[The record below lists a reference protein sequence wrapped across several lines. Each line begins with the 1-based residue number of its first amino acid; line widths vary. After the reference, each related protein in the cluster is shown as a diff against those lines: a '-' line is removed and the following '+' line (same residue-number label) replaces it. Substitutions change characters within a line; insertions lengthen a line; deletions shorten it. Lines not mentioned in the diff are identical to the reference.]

1 MSNLSSAFGKKF
13 NKDII
18 RTRSFDF
25 NGHTFKVRVPLSS
38 EYEAILKQTQEIDE
52 AKLDKYYN
60 ELAQEF
66 IKNKDTIKPE
76 DDVVFGDN
84 DIVVQG
90 RSLKET
96 AKNKLITDNRILAM
110 IRLLVPEEKDFDMAT
125 VTYEMV
131 DELFPFSVQLELLER
146 IGDVI
151 SPSYVTTKGK

>member
-25 NGHTFKVRVPLSS
+25 NGHTFKVRVPLSA
-38 EYEAILKQTQEIDE
+38 EYEAILKETQEVDE
-52 AKLDKYYN
+52 AKVDKYYN
-60 ELAQEF
+60 ELSKEF
-66 IKNKDTIKPE
+66 IEKKDTIKPE
-76 DDVVFGDN
+76 DDVVFSDT

-96 AKNKLITDNRILAM
+96 AKNKILTDNRILAM
-110 IRLLVPEEKDFDMAT
+110 IKLLVPEEKDFDMAT
-125 VTYEMV
+125 ITYEMV

-151 SPSYVTTKGK
+151 SPSYSTTKGK

>member
-25 NGHTFKVRVPLSS
+25 NGHTFKVRVPLSA
-38 EYEAILKQTQEIDE
+38 EYEAILKETQEVDE
-52 AKLDKYYN
+52 AKVDKYYN
-60 ELAQEF
+60 ELSKEF
-66 IKNKDTIKPE
+66 IEKKDTIKSE
-76 DDVVFGDN
+76 DDVVFSDT

-96 AKNKLITDNRILAM
+96 AKNKILTDNRILAM
-110 IRLLVPEEKDFDMAT
+110 IKLLVPEEKDFDMAT
-125 VTYEMV
+125 ITYEMV

-151 SPSYVTTKGK
+151 SPSYSTTKGK

>member
-38 EYEAILKQTQEIDE
+38 EYESILKQTQEIDE

>member
-52 AKLDKYYN
+52 VKLDKYYN

-66 IKNKDTIKPE
+66 IKNKDTIKPK

-110 IRLLVPEEKDFDMAT
+110 IRLLVPEEKDFDMTT

>member
-25 NGHTFKVRVPLSS
+25 NGHTFKVRVPLSA
-38 EYEAILKQTQEIDE
+38 EYEAILKETQEVDE
-52 AKLDKYYN
+52 SKVDKYYK
-60 ELAQEF
+60 ELSKEF
-66 IKNKDTIKPE
+66 IEKKDTIKPE
-76 DDVVFGDN
+76 DDVVFSDT

-96 AKNKLITDNRILAM
+96 AKNKILTDNRILAM
-110 IRLLVPEEKDFDMAT
+110 IKLLVPEEKDFDMAT
-125 VTYEMV
+125 ITYEMV

-151 SPSYVTTKGK
+151 SPSYSTTKGK

>member
-25 NGHTFKVRVPLSS
+25 NGHTFKVRVPLSA
-38 EYEAILKQTQEIDE
+38 EYEAILKETQEIDE
-52 AKLDKYYN
+52 AKVDKYYN
-60 ELAQEF
+60 ELSKEF
-66 IKNKDTIKPE
+66 IEKKDTIKPE
-76 DDVVFGDN
+76 DDVIFSN
-84 DIVVQG
+84 TDIVVQG

-96 AKNKLITDNRILAM
+96 AKNKILTDNRILAM
-110 IRLLVPEEKDFDMAT
+110 IKLLVPEEKDFDMT
-125 VTYEMV
+125 TITYEMV

-151 SPSYVTTKGK
+151 SPSYSTTKGK

>member
-25 NGHTFKVRVPLSS
+25 NGHTFKVRVPLSA
-38 EYEAILKQTQEIDE
+38 EYEAILKETQELDE
-52 AKLDKYYN
+52 SKLEKYYN
-60 ELAQEF
+60 DLAQEF
-66 IKNKDTIKPE
+66 IKNKETIKPE
-76 DDVVFGDN
+76 DNVIFGDD

>member
-25 NGHTFKVRVPLSS
+25 NGHTFKVRVPLSA
-38 EYEAILKQTQEIDE
+38 EYEAILKETQEIDE
-52 AKLDKYYN
+52 AKVDKYYN
-60 ELAQEF
+60 ELAKEF
-66 IKNKDTIKPE
+66 IEKKDTIKSE
-76 DDVVFGDN
+76 DDVIFSDA

-96 AKNKLITDNRILAM
+96 AKNKILTDNRILAM
-110 IRLLVPEEKDFDMAT
+110 IKLLVPEEKDFDMT
-125 VTYEMV
+125 TITYEMV

-151 SPSYVTTKGK
+151 SPSYSTTKGK

>member
-25 NGHTFKVRVPLSS
+25 NGHTFKVRVPLSA
-38 EYEAILKQTQEIDE
+38 EYEAILKETQEIDE
-52 AKLDKYYN
+52 SKVDKYYN
-60 ELAQEF
+60 ELSKEF
-66 IKNKDTIKPE
+66 IEKKGTIKPE
-76 DDVVFGDN
+76 DDVIFSDT

-96 AKNKLITDNRILAM
+96 AKNKILTDNRILAM
-110 IRLLVPEEKDFDMAT
+110 IKLLVPEEKDFDMT
-125 VTYEMV
+125 TITYEMV

-151 SPSYVTTKGK
+151 SPSYSTTKGK

>member
-25 NGHTFKVRVPLSS
+25 NGHTFKVRVPLSA
-38 EYEAILKQTQEIDE
+38 EYEAILKETQEIDE
-52 AKLDKYYN
+52 AKVDKYYN
-60 ELAQEF
+60 ELSKEF
-66 IKNKDTIKPE
+66 IEKKDTIKPE
-76 DDVVFGDN
+76 DDVIFSN
-84 DIVVQG
+84 TDIVVQG

-96 AKNKLITDNRILAM
+96 AKNKILTDNRILAM
-110 IRLLVPEEKDFDMAT
+110 IKLLVPEEKDFDMAT
-125 VTYEMV
+125 ITYEMV

-151 SPSYVTTKGK
+151 SPSYSTTKGK

>member
-25 NGHTFKVRVPLSS
+25 NGHTFKVRVPLSA
-38 EYEAILKQTQEIDE
+38 EYEAILKETQELDE
-52 AKLDKYYN
+52 SKLEKYYN
-60 ELAQEF
+60 DLAQEF
-66 IKNKDTIKPE
+66 IKNKETIKPE
-76 DDVVFGDN
+76 DNVVFGDD

>member
-52 AKLDKYYN
+52 VKLDKYYN

-110 IRLLVPEEKDFDMAT
+110 IRLLVPEEKDFDMTT